1 MLEGADGAVGASVF
15 LRFGMPH
22 QLLVEPG
29 IANVNYTMF
38 EADRKQPA
46 AVEKQ
51 ALNEHAEPERE
62 SSTPRRG

>member
-1 MLEGADGAVGASVF
+1 MWVQ
-15 LRFGMPH
+15 P
-22 QLLVEPG
+22 LVEPG

-51 ALNEHAEPERE
+51 AVNEHSEPEGERPPHGEDDDE
-62 SSTPRRG
+62 SDLDLSFGA